1 MVSATLHPDPQAPA
15 PRADQARRPQGT
27 RAPRPGRTLT
37 NRRKVEHFWS
47 GLFLSPTLLI
57 IGVFTVVPLLI
68 TVVISFTDWSVF
80 RPLGDWEY
88 VGLRNYESLLANTTR
103 MQAIWNTIAYVVLSV
118 VFTVPLAALV
128 AMLLYFPKLRG
139 AGVVRVALFATYVIP
154 TIAVVIVWGNLYAP
168 GYGPF
173 SAAFTAVGLPA
184 PGWLSDP
191 KLALISVVVFNVWQM
206 LGYYVILLTAGLT
219 QIPEELY
226 EAAKIDGAGILR
238 QTWSVTIPLL
248 KPTLLFVVLM
258 TIVNSI
264 QVFDPIYLL
273 TRGGPANAT
282 NVLSYE
288 IQRAAF
294 EYNKAGDAAA
304 LSVSLLMIVVLVGAV
319 VVIVT
324 RRKK

>member
-1 MVSATLHPDPQAPA
+1 MVSATVTPG
-15 PRADQARRPQGT
+15 PQGD
-27 RAPRPGRTLT
+27 RASRPRRTLAH
-37 NRRKVEHFWS
+37 RRTVEHIWS
-47 GLFLSPTLLI
+47 GVFLSPTLLV
-57 IGVFTVVPLLI
+57 IGAFTIVPLII

-103 MQAIWNTIAYVVLSV
+103 MQAIWNTIAYVILSV

-173 SAAFTAVGLPA
+173 SAAFTALGLPA

-191 KLALISVVVFNVWQM
+191 KLALVSVVIFNVWQM

-248 KPTLLFVVLM
+248 RPTLLFVVLM

>member
-15 PRADQARRPQGT
+15 PRGDQARRPQGT

-37 NRRKVEHFWS
+37 HRRKVEHFWS

-319 VVIVT
+319 VVVVT

>member
-1 MVSATLHPDPQAPA
+1 MATATVTTG
-15 PRADQARRPQGT
+15 RARVRSGGLQGV
-27 RAPRPGRTLT
+27 R
-37 NRRKVEHFWS
+37 FWS
-47 GLFLSPTLLI
+47 ALFLSPTILV
-57 IGVFTVVPLLI
+57 IGLFTIVPLII

-80 RPLGDWEY
+80 RPLGDWEF
-88 VGLRNYESLLANTTR
+88 VGLRNYEALVGNTTR
-103 MQAIWNTIAYVVLSV
+103 LQAIWNTIAYVALSV
-118 VFTVPLAALV
+118 LFTVPLAALV
-128 AMLLYFPKLRG
+128 AMLLYFPKLKG
-139 AGVVRVALFATYVIP
+139 AGLVRVALFATYVIP

-173 SAAFTAVGLPA
+173 SALFTAAGIPA

-191 KLALISVVVFNVWQM
+191 RIALISVVIFNVWQM
-206 LGYYVILLTAGLT
+206 LGYYIILITAGLT

-238 QTWSVTIPLL
+238 QTWSVTVPLL
-248 KPTLLFVVLM
+248 RPTLLFVLLM

-294 EYNKAGDAAA
+294 EYGKAGDAAA

-319 VVIVT
+319 AIIVV

>member
-1 MVSATLHPDPQAPA
+1 MATVTVTTG
-15 PRADQARRPQGT
+15 RR
-27 RAPRPGRTLT
+27 GRRTGG
-37 NRRKVEHFWS
+37 RQHVGFWS
-47 GLFLSPTLLI
+47 ALFLSPTILV
-57 IGVFTVVPLLI
+57 IGLFTVIPLII

-80 RPLGDWEY
+80 RALGDWKF
-88 VGLRNYESLLANTTR
+88 VGLRNYEALLANTTR
-103 MQAIWNTIAYVVLSV
+103 LQAIWNTVAYVVLSV

-128 AMLLYFPKLRG
+128 AMLLYFPKLKG
-139 AGVVRVALFATYVIP
+139 AGFVRVALFATYVIP

-173 SAAFTAVGLPA
+173 SAIFTAVGLPS

-191 KLALISVVVFNVWQM
+191 RIALFSVVIFNVWQM
-206 LGYYVILLTAGLT
+206 LGYYVILITAGLT

-226 EAAKIDGAGILR
+226 EAAKIDGAGIFR
-238 QTWSVTIPLL
+238 QTWSVTVPLL
-248 KPTLLFVVLM
+248 RPTLLFVLLM
-258 TIVNSI
+258 TVVNSI

-294 EYNKAGDAAA
+294 EYGKAGDAAA
-304 LSVSLLMIVVLVGAV
+304 LSVSLLMIVVLVGAIA
-319 VVIVT
+319 VIVVR
-324 RRKK
+324 RRK